1 MSSRGEVVKIT
12 WSVAQDVGPGVRQ
25 LVANLTSLDWILNLA
40 EKIRNMD
47 NIFWVLIFAIL
58 SVNKEE

>member
-47 NIFWVLIFAIL
+47 IF
-58 SVNKEE
+58 

>member
-47 NIFWVLIFAIL
+47 IFWVLIIIAIFW
-58 SVNKEE
+58 VNKEE

>member
-12 WSVAQDVGPGVRQ
+12 GSVALDVGPGVRQ